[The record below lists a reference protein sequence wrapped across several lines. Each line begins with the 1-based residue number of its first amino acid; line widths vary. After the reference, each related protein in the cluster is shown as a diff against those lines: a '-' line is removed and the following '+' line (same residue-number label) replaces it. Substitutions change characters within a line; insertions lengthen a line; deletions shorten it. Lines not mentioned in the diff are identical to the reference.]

1 LEIEDMKNINVL
13 IVEDDV
19 DINNL
24 LSSIM
29 QRNGY
34 NTRSAFS
41 GSEARMYLEMYDYQ
55 MVLLD
60 LMIPAVTGEEL
71 IEKIRQVKIMPII
84 VISAKNTSETKIDVL
99 KLGADDFISK
109 PFDVDEVLARVESQL
124 RRYMIFSNIKINQ
137 KELVNKDIR
146 MDFENHRIF
155 VNGTEIILT
164 SKEFSILELFLRYPN
179 KVFTKA
185 NLFENIWNDRFMGD
199 DNTINVHI
207 SNIRSKIAAVS
218 PDKEYIQTVWGI
230 GFKMQE

>member
-1 LEIEDMKNINVL
+1 MRNINVL

>member
-1 LEIEDMKNINVL
+1 MKNINVL
-13 IVEDDV
+13 IVEDDI

-34 NTRSAFS
+34 HTRSAFS

-84 VISAKNTSETKIDVL
+84 VISAKNTSETKVDVL
-99 KLGADDFISK
+99 RLGADDFISK
-109 PFDVDEVLARVESQL
+109 PFDVEEVLARVESQL
-124 RRYMIFSNIKINQ
+124 RRYMVFSNININQ
-137 KELVNKDIR
+137 KEIVNKGIR

-155 VNGTEIILT
+155 VNGTEIIRT

-218 PDKEYIQTVWGI
+218 PDTEYIQTVWGI

>member
-1 LEIEDMKNINVL
+1 MKNINVL

-34 NTRSAFS
+34 HTRSAFS

-71 IEKIRQVKIMPII
+71 IETIRQVKIMPII
-84 VISAKNTSETKIDVL
+84 VISAKNTSETKVDVL

-124 RRYMIFSNIKINQ
+124 RRYMVFSNININQ
-137 KELVNKDIR
+137 KELLNKDIR

-155 VNGTEIILT
+155 VNETEIILT

-179 KVFTKA
+179 KVFTKS
-185 NLFENIWNDRFMGD
+185 NLFENIWNDRFIGD